1 MKYWRKSDGNCNKI
15 WMLLMIRFVV
25 YYLLSL
31 WGLQKCVLLWW
42 YNSYQCYILNY
53 TLMTFLSVMQQLV
66 HNCASK
72 KKNNEKLLYSY
83 WLNLYIRQ
91 LIGCLLNKIL
101 QCCGNEFIIGIL
113 REKIQ
118 RPKNGETFNMWITC
132 IWQEF

>member
-15 WMLLMIRFVV
+15 WMLLMIRIVV

-53 TLMTFLSVMQQLV
+53 TLMTILSVMQQLV
-66 HNCASK
+66 HNCAS

>member
-1 MKYWRKSDGNCNKI
+1 MYWRKSDGNCNKI
-15 WMLLMIRFVV
+15 WMLLMIRIVV

-53 TLMTFLSVMQQLV
+53 TWVTFLSVMQQLV

-83 WLNLYIRQ
+83 WHNLYIRQ

-101 QCCGNEFIIGIL
+101 QCCGNEFIIDIL

-118 RPKNGETFNMWITC
+118 RPKNGGTFNMWITC
-132 IWQEF
+132 IRQEF